1 MRYMTLTHF
10 HSTKISFYVFVWK
23 KIEKKDT
30 DLEKYSFKKRE
41 RETATAKSLQSC
53 PTLCDPTDGSPP
65 GFPVPGILQARTL
78 EWVAISFSSA
88 WKWKVKVK
96 LLSRVRPSATPWTAA
111 FQALLSMEF
120 SRQEYWSGVPLPSP
134 ERETNGTLF
143 YRTWGIYFGRKVSM
157 DQSYFHILM
166 NWSILTR

>member
-1 MRYMTLTHF
+1 MSYMSLTHF

-41 RETATAKSLQSC
+41 RETATAKLLQSC
-53 PTLCDPTDGSPP
+53 PTLWDPIDSSPS
-65 GFPVPGILQARTL
+65 GFPVPGIIQARTL

-96 LLSRVRPSATPWTAA
+96 SLRCVQPSATPWTTA
-111 FQALLSMEF
+111 FQVPPSMGF

-143 YRTWGIYFGRKVSM
+143 YCTWGIYFGSQVNM
-157 DQSYFHILM
+157 DQSYFHIPM
-166 NWSILTR
+166 NWSILTG